1 MGSKSFQIQNSTHE
15 NVSLPEVKE
24 FAPKQIQFEELIQIE
39 FGRVY
44 GTRSGDKG
52 GCANLGVW
60 AKNLESYE
68 YLYAYLTSEKFKEL
82 LPDLKGYN
90 VERFEFPN
98 IWSLNFYVHG
108 LLENGVSS
116 NNRKDG
122 QAKSLGE
129 YLGAKIIDF
138 PKSLTK

>member
-1 MGSKSFQIQNSTHE
+1 M
-15 NVSLPEVKE
+15 PEVKE
-24 FAPKQIQFEELIQIE
+24 FAPKQTQFEELIQIE

-60 AKNLESYE
+60 AKSLESYE
-68 YLYAYLTSEKFKEL
+68 YLYAYLTLEKFKEL

>member
-1 MGSKSFQIQNSTHE
+1 MPK
-15 NVSLPEVKE
+15 VKE
-24 FAPKQIQFEELIQIE
+24 FAPEQTQFGELIQTE

-60 AKNLESYE
+60 AKSLESYE
-68 YLYAYLTSEKFKEL
+68 YLYTYLTLEKFKEL

-138 PKSLTK
+138 PKSMMK

>member
-1 MGSKSFQIQNSTHE
+1 MGKS
-15 NVSLPEVKE
+15 
-24 FAPKQIQFEELIQIE
+24 
-39 FGRVY
+39 
-44 GTRSGDKG
+44 
-52 GCANLGVW
+52 
-60 AKNLESYE
+60 LESYE
-68 YLYAYLTSEKFKEL
+68 YLYAYLTLEKFKEL